1 MVRTYGLT
9 HLALAVR
16 DVERSLRFYQQV
28 FGVEAYFREEGRIHV
43 KTPGCHDV
51 ITFDETATAAAG
63 TSGGIIHFGF
73 RMHAP
78 SDVDV
83 AVREVEP
90 AGGRILRR
98 GEFSPGFPYAYVAD
112 PDGYEVEIWYE

>member
-1 MVRTYGLT
+1 MVKTYGLT

-51 ITFDETATAAAG
+51 ITFDQNASAPG
-63 TSGGIIHFGF
+63 NGGGVIHFGF
-73 RMHAP
+73 RLQVS
-78 SDVDV
+78 SDIDQ
-83 AVREVEP
+83 AVQEVER
-90 AGGRILRR
+90 AGGKVLRR

-112 PDGYEVEIWYE
+112 PDGYQVEIWYE